1 MTARSQSTP
10 RAHVPGWVR
19 YFNSVARRLLEVGMP
34 MGPNGLL
41 TVRGRKSGL
50 PRTTPVTIVQ
60 RNDQR
65 WLIGV
70 YGETD
75 WVRNLRAS
83 GQATITRRGHSLQV
97 AASELSQVEAVAFF
111 RDVFPAT
118 VRRYG
123 SLGAWIVRKVD
134 KIDINNPTDAA
145 NGRPVFELR

>member
-19 YFNSVARRLLEVGMP
+19 YFNSVARRLLKVGMP

-83 GQATITRRGHSLQV
+83 G
-97 AASELSQVEAVAFF
+97 
-111 RDVFPAT
+111 
-118 VRRYG
+118 
-123 SLGAWIVRKVD
+123 
-134 KIDINNPTDAA
+134 
-145 NGRPVFELR
+145 